1 MGATYTHQFAGDS
14 RAIFHIDSLYDSPT
28 RLVDGL
34 EGFPAGFSDQFKR
47 TVNQLNASFTFA
59 LANGLELG
67 VWSRNLPNARYLSSI
82 FPAVAQAGCVSGY
95 TSQQIGRA
103 PV

>member
-1 MGATYTHQFAGDS
+1 MPDLSASMGATYPHQFAGDS
-14 RAIFHIDSLYDSPT
+14 RAIFHIDYLYESPT

-67 VWSRNLPNARYLSSI
+67 VWGRNLTNARYLSTI
-82 FPAVAQAGCVSGY
+82 FTAVDRKITRLNS
-95 TSQQIGRA
+95 SH
-103 PV
+103 